1 MLFTLYNIY
10 TKKSDIIRKYIE
22 VQKDFYLK
30 NIYEMKSLFHI
41 SFYEQCVESTVADAY
56 EFFLETENKSNFF
69 YENIK
74 LLNEER
80 GKRFFKLM
88 AMHHTIK
95 ILRENRM
102 KIDTSKMK
110 NALFVSFELNE
121 DEKKLYHLLFQCA
134 CEYDQNFSDLFAKTI
149 VKYLFAKDSFTP
161 FSLAF
166 LQNFCY
172 NSYKNFMLSFTKY
185 ISLSMRLQKAA
196 N

>member
-10 TKKSDIIRKYIE
+10 TKKSDIIKKYIE
-22 VQKDFYLK
+22 EQRDIYLE
-30 NIYEMKSLFHI
+30 NIYEMQNLFHI
-41 SFYEQCVESTVADAY
+41 SFYEQCVESTIADAY
-56 EFFLETENKSNFF
+56 EFFVETENKSNFF

-74 LLNEER
+74 LMNEER

-88 AMHHTIK
+88 AIHHTIK

-102 KIDTSKMK
+102 EIDTLKMK
-110 NALFVSFELNE
+110 KALFSSFEFSE
-121 DEKKLYHLLFQCA
+121 EEQKLYHILYLCA
-134 CEYDQNFSDLFAKTI
+134 CDFERNFSALFAKTI
-149 VKYLFAKDSFTP
+149 AKYLFSKDSLTP

-172 NSYKNFMLSFTKY
+172 NSYKNFMQSFTKY
-185 ISLSMRLQKAA
+185 ISLSMRLQRAA